1 MAGPGRGGGTGPG
14 PPGAAVRAGGA
25 EPGKGG
31 GPGPPE
37 ERPAVPA
44 ASEALPSHHR
54 SAGKWEAASEG
65 EVEEEGEEGEE
76 GRARSSASHTHGRGA
91 ARRRGGSAQR
101 PVESVPCGIS
111 GSRNARAP

>member
-1 MAGPGRGGGTGPG
+1 M
-14 PPGAAVRAGGA
+14 RAGGA
-25 EPGKGG
+25 GPGKGG
-31 GPGPPE
+31 GRGPPR

-65 EVEEEGEEGEE
+65 EEEEERKEGEE
-76 GRARSSASHTHGRGA
+76 GRARSSASHTRGRGA

-101 PVESVPCGIS
+101 RVENVPCGIS
-111 GSRNARAP
+111 GSLNA